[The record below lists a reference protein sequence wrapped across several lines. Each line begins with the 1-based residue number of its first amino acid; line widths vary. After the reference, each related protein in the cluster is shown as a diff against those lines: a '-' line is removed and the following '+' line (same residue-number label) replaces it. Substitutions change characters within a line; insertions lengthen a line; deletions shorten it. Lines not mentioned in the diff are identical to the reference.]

1 MINARSKQSAVATIK
16 MLHIRQAGS
25 CFAKTT
31 ERKGKTAEN
40 HFIIKRR
47 GQFMLK
53 KILLVAF
60 TLLIT
65 LFASV
70 GFAASKYDPAIA
82 AAKAEIPAGVE
93 LYGIEEKEG
102 KIELN
107 FYDGNTLLSYEVE
120 VIAATNKVK
129 EIEIK
134 GSNLPG
140 STRITK
146 TEAEIRSI
154 VLGEYPDAQN
164 IRIEV
169 ETDGNLRYYEAEFT
183 TPKYK
188 AELKINPHTGAI
200 CKREL
205 SYF

>member
-1 MINARSKQSAVATIK
+1 
-16 MLHIRQAGS
+16 
-25 CFAKTT
+25 
-31 ERKGKTAEN
+31 
-40 HFIIKRR
+40 
-47 GQFMLK
+47 MLK

-140 STRITK
+140 SRM
-146 TEAEIRSI
+146 
-154 VLGEYPDAQN
+154 
-164 IRIEV
+164 
-169 ETDGNLRYYEAEFT
+169 
-183 TPKYK
+183 
-188 AELKINPHTGAI
+188 AI
-200 CKREL
+200 
-205 SYF
+205 

>member
-1 MINARSKQSAVATIK
+1 
-16 MLHIRQAGS
+16 
-25 CFAKTT
+25 
-31 ERKGKTAEN
+31 
-40 HFIIKRR
+40 
-47 GQFMLK
+47 MLK

-82 AAKAEIPAGVE
+82 AAK
-93 LYGIEEKEG
+93 
-102 KIELN
+102 
-107 FYDGNTLLSYEVE
+107 
-120 VIAATNKVK
+120 
-129 EIEIK
+129 
-134 GSNLPG
+134 
-140 STRITK
+140 
-146 TEAEIRSI
+146 AEIRSI

-205 SYF
+205 EYF

>member
-1 MINARSKQSAVATIK
+1 
-16 MLHIRQAGS
+16 
-25 CFAKTT
+25 
-31 ERKGKTAEN
+31 
-40 HFIIKRR
+40 
-47 GQFMLK
+47 MLK

-129 EIEIK
+129 EIDPASFIN
-134 GSNLPG
+134 SI
-140 STRITK
+140 R
-146 TEAEIRSI
+146 TEHLYGRFYHA
-154 VLGEYPDAQN
+154 
-164 IRIEV
+164 
-169 ETDGNLRYYEAEFT
+169 
-183 TPKYK
+183 
-188 AELKINPHTGAI
+188 
-200 CKREL
+200 RED
-205 SYF
+205 

>member
-1 MINARSKQSAVATIK
+1 
-16 MLHIRQAGS
+16 
-25 CFAKTT
+25 
-31 ERKGKTAEN
+31 
-40 HFIIKRR
+40 
-47 GQFMLK
+47 MLK

-146 TEAEIRSI
+146 TEADIRSI

-205 SYF
+205 NYF